1 MAKTSR
7 EELLREIKHDVK
19 RRREMHCS
27 DSVLRITG

>member
-19 RRREMHCS
+19 RRREIHCS
-27 DSVLRITG
+27 ETIMRLAG